1 LLLKQKFDVMGMR
14 FFHLPKGKQFNVPY
28 RFYDPKKEE
37 RDKREAR
44 IKAEMGAD
52 KDNNVQEPEFGTNIK
67 GSFSSGLKKNRFT
80 RNERKKSN
88 IRLLLIFV
96 ILALLVFLFFI

>member
-1 LLLKQKFDVMGMR
+1 MGMR

-37 RDKREAR
+37 RDKRDAR
-44 IKAEMGAD
+44 IRAEMDAD
-52 KDNNVQEPEFGTNIK
+52 KDNKEHEFGTNIK